1 MAVRVFLAILFT
13 SFLFLPVRSS
23 AAGAEESRRPSR
35 AEVLREHHQMMQQMM
50 GMVKELVG
58 IVGRVSD
65 SAAVSPEKELI
76 RLRLDEISR
85 RLEQMMSRHDALM
98 KAMDESAKKPLSP
111 PAAP

>member
-35 AEVLREHHQMMQQMM
+35 AEVLREHHQMM

-98 KAMDESAKKPLSP
+98 KAMGESAKKPLSP